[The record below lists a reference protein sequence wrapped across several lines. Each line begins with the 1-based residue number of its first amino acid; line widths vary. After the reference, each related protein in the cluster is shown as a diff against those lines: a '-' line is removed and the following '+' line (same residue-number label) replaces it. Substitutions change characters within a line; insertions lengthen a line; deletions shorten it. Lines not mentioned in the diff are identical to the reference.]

1 MSNYN
6 VNNST
11 VNALLGWIDEGIVA
25 IPEIQRPFVW
35 SATKV
40 RDLLDSLYKD
50 YPIGYIITW
59 QNPSIFD
66 SIHTNDAKL
75 SQTNAFTKIQ

>member
-59 QNPSIFD
+59 QNP
-66 SIHTNDAKL
+66 DARLKDYTATFT
-75 SQTNAFTKIQ
+75 SQTTKIY